1 MTDRIADIPPLERK
15 DGIIL
20 FLSRINEIERTVVLN
35 RSERSCRLQL
45 EPRERPLSREIPR
58 GRLVKIF
65 AYARTE
71 ESSFHGR
78 PTDRERPLIGTPRSS
93 HPLASLGILWPLIIS
108 ELASNNHRHAMHPST
123 KLESSRTTAASII
136 DLTNRADVSWPH
148 PFHALTNSHPLD
160 EKLSKRPK
168 TRPTVSRSI
177 SISIYTTQTVPPSL
191 PLPPTVDP
199 SITNRIRMCP
209 VFLLPPPRPPLFFF
223 LFFLFFPPD
232 TRFEYT
238 RLPNE
243 ADEDPRCTPPAGSPT
258 RAAETRGKRGARPGY
273 EWKYVFN
280 GSKVGIVAPSGVGGP
295 SPASLSCRASQSL
308 QRETSNLNK
317 SNHV

>member
-1 MTDRIADIPPLERK
+1 MTDRIADIPQLERK

-35 RSERSCRLQL
+35 RFERSCRLQL

-78 PTDRERPLIGTPRSS
+78 STDRERPLIGTPRSS

-136 DLTNRADVSWPH
+136 DLTNRERTFLGPI
-148 PFHALTNSHPLD
+148 PF
-160 EKLSKRPK
+160 
-168 TRPTVSRSI
+168 TRSRI
-177 SISIYTTQTVPPSL
+177 H
-191 PLPPTVDP
+191 
-199 SITNRIRMCP
+199 IRSTKNYQSDQ
-209 VFLLPPPRPPLFFF
+209 R
-223 LFFLFFPPD
+223 
-232 TRFEYT
+232 
-238 RLPNE
+238 
-243 ADEDPRCTPPAGSPT
+243 
-258 RAAETRGKRGARPGY
+258 RGP
-273 EWKYVFN
+273 
-280 GSKVGIVAPSGVGGP
+280 P
-295 SPASLSCRASQSL
+295 SPAPFPSLFIPLKQSPPPSPFLPRSIRRLRTGYACVPCFFSPPPALLFSFSFFSFFSYQTHGSSTRGYRTRLTRILAARRLLGRRLERPKQEEKEELGRVMNGNMFLTVPKLASSLRLALEGHPLPLYRAEPASHYKGK
-308 QRETSNLNK
+308 R
-317 SNHV
+317 VI

>member
-168 TRPTVSRSI
+168 TRLPLHFHLYLYHSNS
-177 SISIYTTQTVPPSL
+177 P
-191 PLPPTVDP
+191 PLPPPSSHGRSVDYEP
-199 SITNRIRMCP
+199 DTHVSR
-209 VFLLPPPRPPLFFF
+209 VSSPPPPPSSF
-223 LFFLFFPPD
+223 LFPFFP
-232 TRFEYT
+232 FF
-238 RLPNE
+238 
-243 ADEDPRCTPPAGSPT
+243 PT
-258 RAAETRGKRGARPGY
+258 RHTVRVHEATERGCRGSSLHAACWVADSSGRNKRKKRSSAG
-273 EWKYVFN
+273 
-280 GSKVGIVAPSGVGGP
+280 
-295 SPASLSCRASQSL
+295 L
-308 QRETSNLNK
+308 
-317 SNHV
+317 

>member
-136 DLTNRADVSWPH
+136 DLTNRERTFLGPI
-148 PFHALTNSHPLD
+148 PFTRSRIHIRSTKNYQSDQRRGPPSPAPFPSLFIPL
-160 EKLSKRPK
+160 KQS
-168 TRPTVSRSI
+168 
-177 SISIYTTQTVPPSL
+177 PPSL

-209 VFLLPPPRPPLFFF
+209 VFLLPPPPSSLLFS
-223 LFFLFFPPD
+223 FFP
-232 TRFEYT
+232 FF
-238 RLPNE
+238 
-243 ADEDPRCTPPAGSPT
+243 PT
-258 RAAETRGKRGARPGY
+258 RHTVRVHEATERG
-273 EWKYVFN
+273 
-280 GSKVGIVAPSGVGGP
+280 
-295 SPASLSCRASQSL
+295 
-308 QRETSNLNK
+308 
-317 SNHV
+317 

>member
-1 MTDRIADIPPLERK
+1 MDDRQTERETTYR
-15 DGIIL
+15 DPAI
-20 FLSRINEIERTVVLN
+20 
-35 RSERSCRLQL
+35 
-45 EPRERPLSREIPR
+45 
-58 GRLVKIF
+58 
-65 AYARTE
+65 
-71 ESSFHGR
+71 ESSVSV
-78 PTDRERPLIGTPRSS
+78 T
-93 HPLASLGILWPLIIS
+93 WNPLIIS

-123 KLESSRTTAASII
+123 KLESSRTTTASII

-148 PFHALTNSHPLD
+148 PFHAFTNSHPLD

-177 SISIYTTQTVPPSL
+177 SISIYTTQTVPPPPSPFL
-191 PLPPTVDP
+191 PR
-199 SITNRIRMCP
+199 SIRRLRTGYACVP
-209 VFLLPPPRPPLFFF
+209 CFFSPPPSSF
-223 LFFLFFPPD
+223 LFPFFPFFP
-232 TRFEYT
+232 TRHT
-238 RLPNE
+238 VRVHE
-243 ADEDPRCTPPAGSPT
+243 ATERGCRGSSPPAGSPT

>member
-78 PTDRERPLIGTPRSS
+78 STDRERPLIGTPRSS

-168 TRPTVSRSI
+168 TRPPSPAPFPSLFIPLKQSPPPSPFLPRSI
-177 SISIYTTQTVPPSL
+177 RRLRTGYACVPCFFS
-191 PLPPTVDP
+191 
-199 SITNRIRMCP
+199 
-209 VFLLPPPRPPLFFF
+209 PPRPPLFFF

>member
-1 MTDRIADIPPLERK
+1 MTDRIADIPQLERK

-35 RSERSCRLQL
+35 RFERSCRLQL

-78 PTDRERPLIGTPRSS
+78 STDRERPLIGTPRSS

-209 VFLLPPPRPPLFFF
+209 VFLLPPPPPSSF
-223 LFFLFFPPD
+223 LFPFFP
-232 TRFEYT
+232 FF
-238 RLPNE
+238 
-243 ADEDPRCTPPAGSPT
+243 PT
-258 RAAETRGKRGARPGY
+258 RHTVRVHEATERG
-273 EWKYVFN
+273 
-280 GSKVGIVAPSGVGGP
+280 
-295 SPASLSCRASQSL
+295 
-308 QRETSNLNK
+308 
-317 SNHV
+317 

>member
-78 PTDRERPLIGTPRSS
+78 STDRERPLIGTPRSS

-209 VFLLPPPRPPLFFF
+209 VFLLPPPPPSSF
-223 LFFLFFPPD
+223 LFPFFP
-232 TRFEYT
+232 FF
-238 RLPNE
+238 
-243 ADEDPRCTPPAGSPT
+243 PT
-258 RAAETRGKRGARPGY
+258 RHTVRVHEATERG
-273 EWKYVFN
+273 
-280 GSKVGIVAPSGVGGP
+280 
-295 SPASLSCRASQSL
+295 
-308 QRETSNLNK
+308 
-317 SNHV
+317 

>member
-78 PTDRERPLIGTPRSS
+78 STDRERPLIGTPRSS

-168 TRPTVSRSI
+168 TRP
-177 SISIYTTQTVPPSL
+177 
-191 PLPPTVDP
+191 
-199 SITNRIRMCP
+199 
-209 VFLLPPPRPPLFFF
+209 
-223 LFFLFFPPD
+223 
-232 TRFEYT
+232 
-238 RLPNE
+238 
-243 ADEDPRCTPPAGSPT
+243 
-258 RAAETRGKRGARPGY
+258 
-273 EWKYVFN
+273 
-280 GSKVGIVAPSGVGGP
+280 P
-295 SPASLSCRASQSL
+295 SPAPFPSLFIPLKQSPPPSPFLPRSIRRLRTGYACVPCFFSPPPALLFSFFFFSFFFHQTHGSSTRGYRTRLTRILAARRLLGRRLERPKQEEKEELGRVMNGNMFLTVPKLASSLRLALEGHPLPLYRAEPASHYKGK
-308 QRETSNLNK
+308 R
-317 SNHV
+317 VI

>member
-78 PTDRERPLIGTPRSS
+78 STDRERPLIGTPRSS

-136 DLTNRADVSWPH
+136 DLTNRERTFLGPI
-148 PFHALTNSHPLD
+148 PF
-160 EKLSKRPK
+160 
-168 TRPTVSRSI
+168 TRSRI
-177 SISIYTTQTVPPSL
+177 H
-191 PLPPTVDP
+191 
-199 SITNRIRMCP
+199 IRSTKNYQSDQ
-209 VFLLPPPRPPLFFF
+209 R
-223 LFFLFFPPD
+223 
-232 TRFEYT
+232 
-238 RLPNE
+238 
-243 ADEDPRCTPPAGSPT
+243 
-258 RAAETRGKRGARPGY
+258 RGP
-273 EWKYVFN
+273 
-280 GSKVGIVAPSGVGGP
+280 P
-295 SPASLSCRASQSL
+295 SPAPFPSLFIPLKQSPPPSPFLPRSIRRLRTGYACVPCFFSPPPPPSSFLFPFFPFFPTRHTVRVHEATERGCRGSSL
-308 QRETSNLNK
+308 HAACWVADSSGRNK
-317 SNHV
+317 RKKRSSAGL

>member
-78 PTDRERPLIGTPRSS
+78 STDRERPLIGTPRSS

-136 DLTNRADVSWPH
+136 DLTNRERTFLGPI
-148 PFHALTNSHPLD
+148 PFTRSRIHIRSTKNYQSDQRRGHRLPLHFHLYLYHSNS
-160 EKLSKRPK
+160 
-168 TRPTVSRSI
+168 
-177 SISIYTTQTVPPSL
+177 PP
-191 PLPPTVDP
+191 PLPPPSSHGRSVDYEP
-199 SITNRIRMCP
+199 DTHVSR
-209 VFLLPPPRPPLFFF
+209 VSSPPPPPSSF
-223 LFFLFFPPD
+223 LFSFFPFFS
-232 TRFEYT
+232 TRHT
-238 RLPNE
+238 VRVHE
-243 ADEDPRCTPPAGSPT
+243 ATE
-258 RAAETRGKRGARPGY
+258 RG
-273 EWKYVFN
+273 
-280 GSKVGIVAPSGVGGP
+280 
-295 SPASLSCRASQSL
+295 
-308 QRETSNLNK
+308 
-317 SNHV
+317 

>member
-78 PTDRERPLIGTPRSS
+78 STDRERPLIGTPRSS

>member
-1 MTDRIADIPPLERK
+1 MTDRIADIPQLERK

-209 VFLLPPPRPPLFFF
+209 VFLLPPPALLFSFFF
-223 LFFLFFPPD
+223 FSFFFHQTHGSS
-232 TRFEYT
+232 TRGYRT
-238 RLPNE
+238 RLTRILAARRLLGRRLERPKQEEKEELGRVMNGNMFLTVPKLASSLRLALE
-243 ADEDPRCTPPAGSPT
+243 GHPLPLYRAEPASHYK
-258 RAAETRGKRGARPGY
+258 GKR
-273 EWKYVFN
+273 V
-280 GSKVGIVAPSGVGGP
+280 I
-295 SPASLSCRASQSL
+295 
-308 QRETSNLNK
+308 
-317 SNHV
+317 

>member
-1 MTDRIADIPPLERK
+1 MTDRIADIPQLERK

-78 PTDRERPLIGTPRSS
+78 STDRERPLIGTPRSS

-168 TRPTVSRSI
+168 TRLPLHFHLYLYHSNS
-177 SISIYTTQTVPPSL
+177 P
-191 PLPPTVDP
+191 PLPPPSSHGRSVDYEP
-199 SITNRIRMCP
+199 DTHVSR
-209 VFLLPPPRPPLFFF
+209 VSSPPPPALLFSFSFF
-223 LFFLFFPPD
+223 SFFSHQTHGSS
-232 TRFEYT
+232 TRGYRT
-238 RLPNE
+238 RLSRILAARRLLGRRLERPKQEEKEELGRVMNGNMFLTVPKLASSLRLALE
-243 ADEDPRCTPPAGSPT
+243 GHPLPLYRAEPASHYK
-258 RAAETRGKRGARPGY
+258 GKR
-273 EWKYVFN
+273 V
-280 GSKVGIVAPSGVGGP
+280 I
-295 SPASLSCRASQSL
+295 
-308 QRETSNLNK
+308 
-317 SNHV
+317 

>member
-78 PTDRERPLIGTPRSS
+78 STDRERPLIGTPRSS

-168 TRPTVSRSI
+168 TRP
-177 SISIYTTQTVPPSL
+177 
-191 PLPPTVDP
+191 
-199 SITNRIRMCP
+199 
-209 VFLLPPPRPPLFFF
+209 
-223 LFFLFFPPD
+223 
-232 TRFEYT
+232 
-238 RLPNE
+238 
-243 ADEDPRCTPPAGSPT
+243 
-258 RAAETRGKRGARPGY
+258 
-273 EWKYVFN
+273 
-280 GSKVGIVAPSGVGGP
+280 P
-295 SPASLSCRASQSL
+295 SPAPFPSLFIPLKQSPPPSPFL
-308 QRETSNLNK
+308 PRSIRRLRTGYACVPCFFSPPPPSSFLFSFFPFFSTRHTVRVHEATERG
-317 SNHV
+317 